1 MPILPPAGADGLSA
15 SIERPTSNDVVAGT
29 VNISG
34 SSSGAQG
41 VQVSIDAGAWWNATG
56 VPGWRYLWNCS
67 GAPNGV
73 HSVQARAYSGPEYA
87 GSAAVQFT
95 VNNTPPSSLELTI
108 DISPQ
113 QVYSGEDF
121 TASGSARYDTGVR
134 VTGSAV
140 QIGAANV
147 TTNATTDSRGFYSAQ
162 MVAPNAPGRT
172 VVRSSLT
179 ASGLSGTASGS
190 IDVVLRSPPDLSV
203 SAGNISFDPPQPSG
217 GEEFTIGA
225 IISNQ
230 GGSNASARVSFTTQG
245 HDQEDV
251 LLNVTAGGSWP
262 SSVKWKLPSGNHTLE
277 VRLLDIKPYDA
288 NSSNDNASREV
299 HVLAAPDLALA
310 AIVFSNSRPTEG
322 MAVTVQAR
330 IFNSGE
336 KNATGTVTIY
346 DGNATSGTALG
357 SQRVAVPAN
366 STRMVLVNWN
376 TTRGSHNITA
386 VVKDVLLEDS
396 DPSNDNLA
404 RQIIVAKKSSPPPG
418 TAPGFEAATA
428 LAVALVICVLGARKR
443 AGHERCRKKS

>member
-1 MPILPPAGADGLSA
+1 
-15 SIERPTSNDVVAGT
+15 
-29 VNISG
+29 
-34 SSSGAQG
+34 
-41 VQVSIDAGAWWNATG
+41 
-56 VPGWRYLWNCS
+56 
-67 GAPNGV
+67 
-73 HSVQARAYSGPEYA
+73 
-87 GSAAVQFT
+87 
-95 VNNTPPSSLELTI
+95 
-108 DISPQ
+108 
-113 QVYSGEDF
+113 
-121 TASGSARYDTGVR
+121 
-134 VTGSAV
+134 
-140 QIGAANV
+140 
-147 TTNATTDSRGFYSAQ
+147 
-162 MVAPNAPGRT
+162 
-172 VVRSSLT
+172 
-179 ASGLSGTASGS
+179 
-190 IDVVLRSPPDLSV
+190 
-203 SAGNISFDPPQPSG
+203 
-217 GEEFTIGA
+217 
-225 IISNQ
+225 
-230 GGSNASARVSFTTQG
+230 
-245 HDQEDV
+245 
-251 LLNVTAGGSWP
+251 
-262 SSVKWKLPSGNHTLE
+262 
-277 VRLLDIKPYDA
+277 LLDIKPYDA